1 LLKCLHNN
9 TKVTQTYPVCY
20 QYGEVREPL
29 TLGKRSAMLCGK
41 TKRQQ
46 VVYSSSTNVIDVT
59 ISERLAS
66 QRDADEPVVFM
77 LKYEG

>member
-1 LLKCLHNN
+1 M
-9 TKVTQTYPVCY
+9 KVIQTSPVCY

-29 TLGKRSAMLCGK
+29 TLGKRSAMLCGR
-41 TKRQQ
+41 TRRQQ
-46 VVYSSSTNVIDVT
+46 VVYSSTTNIIDVT
-59 ISERLAS
+59 ISDRLTS